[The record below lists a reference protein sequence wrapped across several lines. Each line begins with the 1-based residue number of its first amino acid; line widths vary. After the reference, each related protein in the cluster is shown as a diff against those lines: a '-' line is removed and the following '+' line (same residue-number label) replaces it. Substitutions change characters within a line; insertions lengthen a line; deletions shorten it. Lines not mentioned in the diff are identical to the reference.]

1 MTSFARRGL
10 IAALTLSFMAHCG
23 NVTINKSFAQ
33 EGRAAPPPVLPSMK
47 GETILIA
54 GATGRV
60 GKQVV
65 ELLLAQGVKIKGTA
79 RDAAKAKAEQPNV
92 TWVQTEFKNLDTVK
106 GLAKGVDRIV
116 LTTGANTFRDPTN
129 SPELVEFRAPAA
141 IVDEAKAA
149 GVKQI
154 VLVSS
159 VSVTTSDPAA
169 TQGIGAVMRW
179 KNELEKHLRKSGV
192 PYTVVRPVGL
202 WDKPRGEHPVAL
214 IPGDVQVPG
223 MVTRGDVAL
232 VVVDA
237 LANPDARGKSFTMF
251 NVTHPDVTGW
261 KSAFA
266 RLPKD

>member
-1 MTSFARRGL
+1 MIKRRT
-10 IAALTLSFMAHCG
+10 ALTSAFALSFMAHCG
-23 NVTINKSFAQ
+23 NVTINKAFAQ

-47 GETILIA
+47 GETVLVT

-65 ELLLAQGVKIKGTA
+65 EMLLAQGVKVRGTA

-92 TWVQTEFKNLDTVK
+92 EWIQAEFKQLESLK
-106 GLAKGVDRIV
+106 GLANGVDRIV

-129 SPELVEFRAPAA
+129 SPEMVEFRAPAA

-159 VSVTTSDPAA
+159 VSVTTSDPTAA
-169 TQGIGAVMRW
+169 QGIGAVMRW
-179 KNELEKHLRKSGV
+179 KNELEKRIRKSGS

-202 WDKPRGEHPVAL
+202 WDKPRGENPIAL
-214 IPGDVQVPG
+214 IPGDVQVPS

-237 LANPDARGKSFTMF
+237 LANPDARGKSFTVF
-251 NVTHPDVTGW
+251 NVTHPDLTGW

-266 RLPKD
+266 KLPRD